1 MEKPD
6 SNSGADGSTVYNTVF
21 IDTSLDTHLAM
32 IVSDSD
38 TVSDLKKKMMHE
50 HPLCF
55 PNIGDIKINALK
67 VKRKGYLYHLSDSMF
82 VKSAFDG
89 VSKSWFLSVDAS
101 GADECNQNHN
111 SRKPDTGNA
120 ITCLGITTN
129 NSSADVVD
137 LLPDGPL
144 KRLPNI
150 KDSSLPQ
157 DENNHLAEQTS
168 APQPLGFGN
177 SAEANSEDL
186 PMGVDQ
192 TADGN
197 SKVLFPVTNNGSRP
211 KVQDKD
217 VANKEISDD
226 LPASVA
232 ASVLKEKHKTK
243 KRKKDI
249 IHDHAV
255 KENGASV
262 AESGKD
268 AMELDNVNKISVVV
282 NEMKL
287 GNQIPVDETSR
298 SVSSSDRNKTP
309 ATRKRIAEKETE
321 VTGEHLE
328 SETNNNKDVCL
339 SEQEN
344 NLAEKSSQP
353 RLASKQKAE
362 KKDGTLPDIT
372 TSEYSS
378 GQKLG
383 STSANFEHNAKSVK
397 DSQRKK
403 RIKQKPNPS
412 EVGSGITLAK
422 DVDVDTVQAVEAIIH
437 KDLGSKADPG
447 FFLGANTESGLLSS
461 KEMLEVSKRNRSP
474 HSEGDEDM
482 VDANDGNTERK
493 NEAPETGVASV
504 IKRRDSMELKASHVA
519 SHPIAVSQ
527 EEISHQNDIGVSGD
541 GNQSTTLEDILV
553 KPKKSNKKTKKSKK
567 TKDPAIDIV
576 PLERPNSLI
585 GDHLSDNAEKDGTA
599 DGKEAPKRDTSE
611 YLSSVTD
618 MGADDVI
625 RVVLDSLQQ
634 GNNGPENAENLD
646 KKSSRKKR
654 KKKSS
659 TIVDLPE
666 LQEKDD
672 VDHQDPTIPAAAI
685 DIVPLEG
692 PNSLIGDLLS
702 DTAEKDGTAD
712 GKETSRRDTSEYLPS
727 VTDMGADEVTGDV
740 LESLQQGNNGPAN
753 AENLDKKSSRK
764 KRKKKSST
772 IVDLPELQGKDD
784 VDHQDPTILAAAI
797 DIVPLERPNSLI
809 GDHLSDNAEKDG
821 TADEKEASKRDASEY
836 LPSDTDMGADDVIGE
851 VLESLQQGNNG
862 PVKAE
867 NLDKKSSRKKSKKK
881 SSTIVDLPELQGK
894 DDVDHQ
900 DPTIPAAAEDF
911 SEASVLSKS
920 TRKTK
925 VVKSSSAAQSNG
937 SNLVYNKNTGD
948 SISLVQT
955 QLESSQNTL
964 TANHEGRP
972 MQDVTNGD
980 DPKNTHLVDDNNSVK
995 VPCESERL
1003 RSQDQHEIVASGE
1016 ILVDKVTDKK
1026 GVETEVIGKR
1036 KRKPD
1041 VHPGGSAP
1049 DLPTSQLSNGKQHKK
1064 AKPQAAK
1071 TSSIQ
1076 SQRSSS
1082 VVEPYS
1088 SKVQSIKTLDHDG
1101 RPIQDVVNEDQ
1112 PKSTHVGDAIK
1123 SIEVHSESEKIKSH
1137 QQTEVDSGEKL
1148 VDEVTDQNGVEA
1160 EVKGK
1165 KKKKK
1170 KKPDVHSG
1178 GSIPDLPSSQMLNG
1192 NLLKKEKPQAAISSS
1207 IQSHRSSS
1215 KVEPH
1220 RSNVQ
1225 SSKPPLTNSGSAVKK
1240 SLQSHNADKINSIPK
1255 VAQRPI
1261 DINSSKVHTGLEENN
1276 APAASTSTLERSKNT
1291 INLNKGSNG
1300 RQSHLG
1306 IEKGTGSNN
1315 GKVMNSLENKK
1326 SLLAVAG
1333 SIFKHDDKESSD
1345 DEDGVDNSDNSTRTP
1360 SSFNDDSDADVSSSR
1375 NEREGDRRNGNQP
1388 GSSSPND
1395 MPFKDFIRTTSTYK
1409 RALLRASQ
1417 SELDSQHDEIV
1428 PDSQANL

>member
-38 TVSDLKKKMMHE
+38 TVSDLKKKIMHE

-101 GADECNQNHN
+101 GADECHENHN
-111 SRKPDTGNA
+111 SRKPDTGNT

-137 LLPDGPL
+137 LLPDGPS
-144 KRLPNI
+144 KRLRNI
-150 KDSSLPQ
+150 KDSSLRQ

-186 PMGVDQ
+186 PMEVDQ
-192 TADGN
+192 TADSN
-197 SKVLFPVTNNGSRP
+197 SKVLFPVTNIGSRP
-211 KVQDKD
+211 KVQDQD
-217 VANKEISDD
+217 VANKKISDD

-243 KRKKDI
+243 KRKKDA

-268 AMELDNVNKISVVV
+268 AMELDNVNKRSVVV

-287 GNQIPVDETSR
+287 GNQIPVDGTSR
-298 SVSSSDRNKTP
+298 SVSSDRNKRP
-309 ATRKRIAEKETE
+309 ATRKRIAKKETE

-328 SETNNNKDVCL
+328 FETNNDKDVCL

-353 RLASKQKAE
+353 GLASQQKTE
-362 KKDGTLPDIT
+362 KKAGTLPDIT

-397 DSQRKK
+397 DSKRKK
-403 RIKQKPNPS
+403 RIKQKTNPS
-412 EVGSGITLAK
+412 EVGSGITFAK
-422 DVDVDTVQAVEAIIH
+422 DVDVDTFQAVEAIIH
-437 KDLGSKADPG
+437 KDLGSRADPG
-447 FFLGANTESGLLSS
+447 FVLGANTESGLLSS
-461 KEMLEVSKRNRSP
+461 KEMQGVSKRNRAP

-482 VDANDGNTERK
+482 VDANDGNTESK
-493 NEAPETGVASV
+493 NEAPETDVASV

-527 EEISHQNDIGVSGD
+527 EEISHQNDIGVSGE
-541 GNQSTTLEDILV
+541 GNQSTTLEDIFV
-553 KPKKSNKKTKKSKK
+553 KPKKSNKKMKKSKK
-567 TKDPAIDIV
+567 TEDPVVGTEVLDATDDRDRAIDIV

-599 DGKEAPKRDTSE
+599 DGKEASKRDTSE
-611 YLSSVTD
+611 YSPSVTD

-634 GNNGPENAENLD
+634 DNNSPANAENLD
-646 KKSSRKKR
+646 KESSRKKR

-685 DIVPLEG
+685 DIVPLER
-692 PNSLIGDLLS
+692 PNSLIGDHLS
-702 DTAEKDGTAD
+702 DNAEKDGTTD
-712 GKETSRRDTSEYLPS
+712 GKEASKRDTLEYLPS

-740 LESLQQGNNGPAN
+740 LESLQQGNNGLAN
-753 AENLDKKSSRK
+753 AENM
-764 KRKKKSST
+764 
-772 IVDLPELQGKDD
+772 V
-784 VDHQDPTILAAAI
+784 
-797 DIVPLERPNSLI
+797 
-809 GDHLSDNAEKDG
+809 
-821 TADEKEASKRDASEY
+821 
-836 LPSDTDMGADDVIGE
+836 
-851 VLESLQQGNNG
+851 
-862 PVKAE
+862 
-867 NLDKKSSRKKSKKK
+867 KKSSRKKSKKK

-900 DPTIPAAAEDF
+900 DPIIPAAAEYF

-937 SNLVYNKNTGD
+937 SDLVYNKNTGD
-948 SISLVQT
+948 SISPVQT

-964 TANHEGRP
+964 TVNHEGSP
-972 MQDVTNGD
+972 MQDVINGD
-980 DPKNTHLVDDNNSVK
+980 DPKNTHLVDDNNSV
-995 VPCESERL
+995 

-1026 GVETEVIGKR
+1026 GVETEVKGKK

-1041 VHPGGSAP
+1041 VHPGGSTP
-1049 DLPTSQLSNGKQHKK
+1049 DLLTQLSNGKHKK

-1082 VVEPYS
+1082 MVEPYS
-1088 SKVQSIKTLDHDG
+1088 SKVQSSKTLDHEG
-1101 RPIQDVVNEDQ
+1101 RPIQDVVNKNQ
-1112 PKSTHVGDAIK
+1112 PKSTHVVDAIK
-1123 SIEVHSESEKIKSH
+1123 SIEVCSESEKIKSH
-1137 QQTEVDSGEKL
+1137 QQTEVVDSGEKL
-1148 VDEVTDQNGVEA
+1148 VDE
-1160 EVKGK
+1160 
-1165 KKKKK
+1165 
-1170 KKPDVHSG
+1170 
-1178 GSIPDLPSSQMLNG
+1178 MLNG

-1220 RSNVQ
+1220 SSNVQ
-1225 SSKPPLTNSGSAVKK
+1225 SSKPPLTNSGSAGKK

-1261 DINSSKVHTGLEENN
+1261 DINSSKVHTGLEGKN
-1276 APAASTSTLERSKNT
+1276 APAASTSTLKRSKNT

-1306 IEKGTGSNN
+1306 IEKGTRSNN

-1360 SSFNDDSDADVSSSR
+1360 SSFNDDSDGDISSSR
-1375 NEREGDRRNGNQP
+1375 NEREGDGRNGNQP
-1388 GSSSPND
+1388 GCSSPNNL
-1395 MPFKDFIRTTSTYK
+1395 PFKDFIRTTSAYK

-1417 SELDSQHDEIV
+1417 SEVDSQPDEIV
-1428 PDSQANL
+1428 PDSQPNL